1 MSRFKNYKIAITL
14 SLMLTIILAFLIFFI
29 FYLLEINS
37 YIKEST
43 SFIIVILIFFF
54 CSAVLIHFRIERF
67 ILNKV
72 KGIYSDL
79 LPSGVSQNKMTIQSD
94 IEVLKKGLRKFADDK
109 KLEIELLKDKENY
122 RKEFIGNISHEL
134 KTPLFTIQGYVLT
147 LLQGAVKDKEV
158 RDKYLKRTAKGVER
172 LIYVV
177 KDLDLITQ
185 FESGIKS
192 IDRTSFDLIK
202 LIENVFDLLEMRAT
216 KNAISLIF
224 DKEYLNPVMVH
235 ADEERIQQVL
245 TNLIINS
252 LKYGVENG
260 KTEVAIQDV
269 NSEKIVIRVSDNGEG
284 IAEEHIPRLFERFY
298 RVDKTGNRKQG
309 GSGLGLA
316 IVKHIIEAHQ
326 EKLVVESTLG
336 VGSEFSFT
344 LQRITE
350 TIHSPVTNGIS
361 FGKQVLSR
369 KNNNKIDH

>member
-37 YIKEST
+37 YFKEST
-43 SFIIVILIFFF
+43 SFIIIILIFFF
-54 CSAVLIHFRIERF
+54 CSAVLIHYRIERF

-361 FGKQVLSR
+361 FGKQVPYR

>member
-1 MSRFKNYKIAITL
+1 MAL
-14 SLMLTIILAFLIFFI
+14 LFFI
-29 FYLLEINS
+29 FSVL
-37 YIKEST
+37 
-43 SFIIVILIFFF
+43 
-54 CSAVLIHFRIERF
+54 LIHFRIERF
-67 ILNKV
+67 ILKKV

-79 LPSGVSQNKMTIQSD
+79 MPSGASQNKMTIQSD
-94 IEVLKKGLRKFADDK
+94 MEVLKKGLRKFADDK

-185 FESGIKS
+185 FESGTKS
-192 IDRTSFDLIK
+192 IDRTTFDIVK
-202 LIENVFDLLEMRAT
+202 LIENVFDLLEMRAA
-216 KNAISLIF
+216 KNQISLSF
-224 DKEYLNPVMVH
+224 DKEYLEPIFVY

-260 KTEVAIQDV
+260 KTKVAIQEL
-269 NSEKIVIRVSDNGEG
+269 NMEKIVILVNDNGEG

-326 EKLVVESTLG
+326 EKLMVESTPG
-336 VGSEFSFT
+336 VGSDFSFT
-344 LQRITE
+344 LQRA
-350 TIHSPVTNGIS
+350 V
-361 FGKQVLSR
+361 Q
-369 KNNNKIDH
+369 KI

>member
-1 MSRFKNYKIAITL
+1 
-14 SLMLTIILAFLIFFI
+14 MLTIILAFLIFLI
-29 FYLLEINS
+29 FYLLKINS
-37 YIKEST
+37 YVKESN
-43 SFIIVILIFFF
+43 SFIIIILIFFF

-79 LPSGVSQNKMTIQSD
+79 MPSGVSQNKMTIQSD

-147 LLQGAVKDKEV
+147 LLQGAIKDKEV
-158 RDKYLKRTAKGVER
+158 REKYLKRTAKGVER

-192 IDRTSFDLIK
+192 IDRRSFDIVK

-216 KNAISLIF
+216 KNDISLTF
-224 DKEYLNPVMVH
+224 DKNYNHPVLVY

-260 KTEVAIQDV
+260 KTVVAIQEV
-269 NSEKIVIRVSDNGEG
+269 NSEKIAIRVNDNGEG

-326 EKLVVESTLG
+326 EKLLVRSTPG
-336 VGSEFSFT
+336 VGSDFSFT
-344 LQRITE
+344 LQRVAKE
-350 TIHSPVTNGIS
+350 VS
-361 FGKQVLSR
+361 
-369 KNNNKIDH
+369 

>member
-1 MSRFKNYKIAITL
+1 
-14 SLMLTIILAFLIFFI
+14 MLTILMLILICVLIYFLEINFHHNVFTFIVVITLIFF
-29 FYLLEINS
+29 
-37 YIKEST
+37 T
-43 SFIIVILIFFF
+43 
-54 CSAVLIHFRIERF
+54 CSVFLIHLRIERF
-67 ILNKV
+67 ILKKV
-72 KGIYSDL
+72 KGIYRDL

-109 KLEIELLKDKENY
+109 TLEIELLKDKENY

-147 LLQGAVKDKEV
+147 LLQGAVKDNEV

-192 IDRTSFDLIK
+192 IDRTSFDIIK
-202 LIENVFDLLEMRAT
+202 LVENVFDLLEMQAN
-216 KNAISLIF
+216 KNEISLTF
-224 DKEYLNPVMVH
+224 DKEYFNPVFVY
-235 ADEERIQQVL
+235 ADEERIQQAL

-260 KTEVAIQDV
+260 RTEVAIHEV
-269 NSEKIVIRVSDNGEG
+269 NSEKIVIRVNDNGEG

-298 RVDKTGNRKQG
+298 RVDKSGNRKQG

-326 EKLVVESTLG
+326 EKLLVESTPG

-344 LQRITE
+344 LQR
-350 TIHSPVTNGIS
+350 SA
-361 FGKQVLSR
+361 
-369 KNNNKIDH
+369 NN

>member
-1 MSRFKNYKIAITL
+1 MDLGYKEFSYFI
-14 SLMLTIILAFLIFFI
+14 LMALLFFI
-29 FYLLEINS
+29 FS
-37 YIKEST
+37 
-43 SFIIVILIFFF
+43 VI
-54 CSAVLIHFRIERF
+54 LIHFRIERF
-67 ILNKV
+67 ILKKV

-79 LPSGVSQNKMTIQSD
+79 MPSGTSQNKMTIQSD
-94 IEVLKKGLRKFADDK
+94 MEVLKKGLRKFADDK

-192 IDRTSFDLIK
+192 IDRTTFDIVK
-202 LIENVFDLLEMRAT
+202 LIENVFDLLEMRAA
-216 KNAISLIF
+216 KNQISLSF
-224 DKEYLNPVMVH
+224 DKEYLEPIYVY

-260 KTEVAIQDV
+260 KTKVAIQEL
-269 NSEKIVIRVSDNGEG
+269 NMEKIVILVNDNGEG

-326 EKLVVESTLG
+326 EKLMVESTPG
-336 VGSEFSFT
+336 VGSDFSFT
-344 LQRITE
+344 LQRAA
-350 TIHSPVTNGIS
+350 
-361 FGKQVLSR
+361 Q
-369 KNNNKIDH
+369 KI

>member
-1 MSRFKNYKIAITL
+1 MSKFKNYKIAITL
-14 SLMLTIILAFLIFFI
+14 SASLTIILLFLIGLFFYFLDMDLGYKEFSYFIIMALLFFI
-29 FYLLEINS
+29 FS
-37 YIKEST
+37 
-43 SFIIVILIFFF
+43 VG
-54 CSAVLIHFRIERF
+54 LIHFRIERF
-67 ILNKV
+67 ILKKV

-79 LPSGVSQNKMTIQSD
+79 MPSGASQNKMTIQSD
-94 IEVLKKGLRKFADDK
+94 MEVLKKGLRKFADDK

-192 IDRTSFDLIK
+192 IDRTTFDIVK
-202 LIENVFDLLEMRAT
+202 LIENVFDLLEMRAA
-216 KNAISLIF
+216 KNQISLSF
-224 DKEYLNPVMVH
+224 DKEYLEPIFVY

-260 KTEVAIQDV
+260 KTKVAIQEL
-269 NSEKIVIRVSDNGEG
+269 NMEKIVILVNDNGEG

-326 EKLVVESTLG
+326 EKLMVESTLG
-336 VGSEFSFT
+336 VGSDFSFT
-344 LQRITE
+344 LQRAA
-350 TIHSPVTNGIS
+350 
-361 FGKQVLSR
+361 Q
-369 KNNNKIDH
+369 KI

>member
-1 MSRFKNYKIAITL
+1 VSKFKNYKIAITL
-14 SLMLTIILAFLIFFI
+14 SASLTIILLFLIGLFFYFLGMDLGYKELSYFMIMALLFFI
-29 FYLLEINS
+29 FS
-37 YIKEST
+37 
-43 SFIIVILIFFF
+43 VI
-54 CSAVLIHFRIERF
+54 LIHFRIERF
-67 ILNKV
+67 ILKKV

-79 LPSGVSQNKMTIQSD
+79 MPSGASQNKMTIQSD
-94 IEVLKKGLRKFADDK
+94 MEVLKKGLRKFADDK

-192 IDRTSFDLIK
+192 IDRTTFDIVK
-202 LIENVFDLLEMRAT
+202 LIENVFDLLEMRAA
-216 KNAISLIF
+216 KNQISLSF
-224 DKEYLNPVMVH
+224 DKEYLEPIYVY

-260 KTEVAIQDV
+260 KTKVAIQEL
-269 NSEKIVIRVSDNGEG
+269 NMEKIVILVNDNGEG

-326 EKLVVESTLG
+326 EKLMVESTPG
-336 VGSEFSFT
+336 VGSDFSFT
-344 LQRITE
+344 LQRAD
-350 TIHSPVTNGIS
+350 
-361 FGKQVLSR
+361 Q
-369 KNNNKIDH
+369 KI

>member
-1 MSRFKNYKIAITL
+1 MAL
-14 SLMLTIILAFLIFFI
+14 LFFI
-29 FYLLEINS
+29 FS
-37 YIKEST
+37 
-43 SFIIVILIFFF
+43 VI
-54 CSAVLIHFRIERF
+54 LIHFRIERF
-67 ILNKV
+67 ILKKV

-79 LPSGVSQNKMTIQSD
+79 MPSGASQNKMTIQSD
-94 IEVLKKGLRKFADDK
+94 MEVLKKGLRKFADDK

-192 IDRTSFDLIK
+192 IDRTTFDIVK
-202 LIENVFDLLEMRAT
+202 LIENVFDLLEMRAA
-216 KNAISLIF
+216 KNQISLSF
-224 DKEYLNPVMVH
+224 DKEYLEPIFVY

-260 KTEVAIQDV
+260 KTEVSIQEL
-269 NSEKIVIRVSDNGEG
+269 NMEKIVILVNDNGEG

-326 EKLVVESTLG
+326 EKLMVESTPG
-336 VGSEFSFT
+336 VGSDFSFT
-344 LQRITE
+344 LQRAA
-350 TIHSPVTNGIS
+350 
-361 FGKQVLSR
+361 Q
-369 KNNNKIDH
+369 KI

>member
-1 MSRFKNYKIAITL
+1 
-14 SLMLTIILAFLIFFI
+14 MLFFI
-29 FYLLEINS
+29 SSVLLIN
-37 YIKEST
+37 YR
-43 SFIIVILIFFF
+43 V
-54 CSAVLIHFRIERF
+54 ERF

-72 KGIYSDL
+72 KGIYNDL
-79 LPSGVSQNKMTIQSD
+79 LPSGVAQNKMVIQSD
-94 IEVLKKGLRKFADDK
+94 MEALKKSLQKLADDK
-109 KLEIELLKDKENY
+109 KLEIESLKEKENY

-147 LLQGAVKDKEV
+147 LLQGAVKDKVV
-158 RDKYLKRTAKGVER
+158 REKYLKRTAKGVER
-172 LIYVV
+172 LIYIV

-192 IDRTSFDLIK
+192 IDRTYFDIIK
-202 LIENVFDLLEMRAT
+202 LVQNVFDLLEMQAS
-216 KNAISLIF
+216 KNNITIGF
-224 DKEYLNPVMVH
+224 DREYHLPVMVY

-252 LKYGVENG
+252 LKYGVEKG
-260 KTEVAIQDV
+260 KTEVTIQEV
-269 NSEKIVIRVSDNGEG
+269 NDEKIVVRINDNGEG

-326 EKLVVESTLG
+326 EKIVVESTLG

-344 LQRITE
+344 LQRIAE
-350 TIHSPVTNGIS
+350 TINSPFTNGIS
-361 FGKQVLSR
+361 FGKQVPLS
-369 KNNNKIDH
+369 KE

>member
-1 MSRFKNYKIAITL
+1 VSRLKNYKTAITL
-14 SLMLTIILAFLIFFI
+14 SAMLTILMLFLISLL
-29 FYLLEINS
+29 FYFLEIN
-37 YIKEST
+37 ILHKA
-43 SFIIVILIFFF
+43 FPLIIIIILIFFL
-54 CSAVLIHFRIERF
+54 CSVLLVHFRIERF

-79 LPSGVSQNKMTIQSD
+79 LPSGVSQNRMTIQSD

-192 IDRTSFDLIK
+192 IDRTSFDVIK

-216 KNAISLIF
+216 KNAITLTF

-260 KTEVAIQDV
+260 KTEVSIQDV
-269 NSEKIVIRVSDNGEG
+269 NSEKIVIRVNDNGEG

-344 LQRITE
+344 LQRIAATR
-350 TIHSPVTNGIS
+350 HSPVTNGIG
-361 FGKQVLSR
+361 FGKQVPSR

>member
-1 MSRFKNYKIAITL
+1 MSKFKNYKIAITL
-14 SLMLTIILAFLIFFI
+14 SASLTIILLFLIGLFFYFLGMDLGYKELSYFMIMALLFFI
-29 FYLLEINS
+29 FS
-37 YIKEST
+37 
-43 SFIIVILIFFF
+43 VI
-54 CSAVLIHFRIERF
+54 LIHFRIERF
-67 ILNKV
+67 ILKKV

-79 LPSGVSQNKMTIQSD
+79 MPSGASQNKMTIQSD
-94 IEVLKKGLRKFADDK
+94 MEVLKKGLRKFADDK

-192 IDRTSFDLIK
+192 IDRTTFDIVK
-202 LIENVFDLLEMRAT
+202 LIENVFDLLEMRAA
-216 KNAISLIF
+216 KNQISLSF
-224 DKEYLNPVMVH
+224 DKEYLEPIYVY

-260 KTEVAIQDV
+260 KTKVAIQEL
-269 NSEKIVIRVSDNGEG
+269 NMEKIVILVNDNGEG

-326 EKLVVESTLG
+326 EKLMVESTPG
-336 VGSEFSFT
+336 VGSDFSFT
-344 LQRITE
+344 LQRAD
-350 TIHSPVTNGIS
+350 
-361 FGKQVLSR
+361 Q
-369 KNNNKIDH
+369 KI

>member
-1 MSRFKNYKIAITL
+1 MSRLKNYKTAITL
-14 SLMLTIILAFLIFFI
+14 SALLTILMLLLISLL
-29 FYLLEINS
+29 FYFLEIN
-37 YIKEST
+37 ILHKG
-43 SFIIVILIFFF
+43 FPLIIIIILIFFL
-54 CSAVLIHFRIERF
+54 CSVLLVHFRIERF

-192 IDRTSFDLIK
+192 IDRTSFDVIK

-216 KNAISLIF
+216 KNAISLTF

-260 KTEVAIQDV
+260 KTEVAIQEV
-269 NSEKIVIRVSDNGEG
+269 NSEKIVIRVRDNGEG

-344 LQRITE
+344 LQRIAA
-350 TIHSPVTNGIS
+350 TINSPVTNGIG
-361 FGKQVLSR
+361 FGKQAPSR

>member
-1 MSRFKNYKIAITL
+1 VSTFKNYKIAITL

-43 SFIIVILIFFF
+43 SFIIIILIFFF

-67 ILNKV
+67 ILKKV

-79 LPSGVSQNKMTIQSD
+79 MPSGVSQNKMTIQSD

-147 LLQGAVKDKEV
+147 LLQGAIKDKEV
-158 RDKYLKRTAKGVER
+158 REKYLKRTAKGVER

-192 IDRTSFDLIK
+192 IDRRSFDIVK

-216 KNAISLIF
+216 KNDISLTF
-224 DKEYLNPVMVH
+224 DKNYNHPVLVY

-260 KTEVAIQDV
+260 KTVVAIQEV
-269 NSEKIVIRVSDNGEG
+269 NSEKIAIRVNDNGEG

-326 EKLVVESTLG
+326 EKLLVQSTPG
-336 VGSEFSFT
+336 VGSDFSFT
-344 LQRITE
+344 LQRVAKE
-350 TIHSPVTNGIS
+350 VS
-361 FGKQVLSR
+361 
-369 KNNNKIDH
+369 

>member
-1 MSRFKNYKIAITL
+1 MAL
-14 SLMLTIILAFLIFFI
+14 LFFI
-29 FYLLEINS
+29 FSVL
-37 YIKEST
+37 
-43 SFIIVILIFFF
+43 
-54 CSAVLIHFRIERF
+54 LIHFRIERF
-67 ILNKV
+67 ILKKV

-79 LPSGVSQNKMTIQSD
+79 MPSGASQNKMTIQSD
-94 IEVLKKGLRKFADDK
+94 MEVLKKGLRKFADDK

-192 IDRTSFDLIK
+192 IDRTTFDIVK
-202 LIENVFDLLEMRAT
+202 LIENVFDLLEMRAA
-216 KNAISLIF
+216 KNQISLSF
-224 DKEYLNPVMVH
+224 DKEYLEPIFVY

-260 KTEVAIQDV
+260 KTKVAIQEL
-269 NSEKIVIRVSDNGEG
+269 NMEKIVILVNDNGEG

-326 EKLVVESTLG
+326 EKLMVESTPG
-336 VGSEFSFT
+336 VGSDFSFT
-344 LQRITE
+344 LQRA
-350 TIHSPVTNGIS
+350 V
-361 FGKQVLSR
+361 Q
-369 KNNNKIDH
+369 KI

>member
-1 MSRFKNYKIAITL
+1 MSKFKNYKIAITL
-14 SLMLTIILAFLIFFI
+14 SASLTIILLFLIGLFFYFLGMDLGYKEFSYFILMALLFFI
-29 FYLLEINS
+29 FS
-37 YIKEST
+37 
-43 SFIIVILIFFF
+43 VI
-54 CSAVLIHFRIERF
+54 LIHFRIERF
-67 ILNKV
+67 ILKKV

-79 LPSGVSQNKMTIQSD
+79 MPSGASQNKMTIQSD
-94 IEVLKKGLRKFADDK
+94 MEVLKKGLRKFADDK

-192 IDRTSFDLIK
+192 IDRTTFDIVK
-202 LIENVFDLLEMRAT
+202 LIENVFDLLEMRAA
-216 KNAISLIF
+216 KNQISLSF
-224 DKEYLNPVMVH
+224 DKEYLEPIFVY

-260 KTEVAIQDV
+260 KTKVAIQEL
-269 NSEKIVIRVSDNGEG
+269 NMEKIVILVNDNGEG

-326 EKLVVESTLG
+326 EKLMVESTPG
-336 VGSEFSFT
+336 VGSDFSFT
-344 LQRITE
+344 LQRAD
-350 TIHSPVTNGIS
+350 
-361 FGKQVLSR
+361 Q
-369 KNNNKIDH
+369 KN

>member
-1 MSRFKNYKIAITL
+1 MI
-14 SLMLTIILAFLIFFI
+14 SLLLYF
-29 FYLLEINS
+29 LEINFHFKEFT
-37 YIKEST
+37 YI
-43 SFIIVILIFFF
+43 IIVISIFFL
-54 CSAVLIHFRIERF
+54 CTVLLVHFRIERL
-67 ILNKV
+67 ILKKV

-79 LPSGVSQNKMTIQSD
+79 LPYGVSQNEMTIQSD
-94 IEVLKKGLRKFADDK
+94 VEVLKKGLLKLADDK

-122 RKEFIGNISHEL
+122 RKEFIGNLSHEL

-147 LLQGAVKDKEV
+147 LLEGAVKDKEL
-158 RDKYLKRTAKGVER
+158 RKKYLKRTAKGVER

-192 IDRTSFDLIK
+192 IDRSSFDVIK
-202 LIENVFDLLEMRAT
+202 LIENVFDLLEMRAA
-216 KNAISLIF
+216 KNKISLSF
-224 DKEYLNPVMVH
+224 DKEYINPVFVY

-260 KTEVAIQDV
+260 KTEVKIQEV
-269 NSEKIVIRVSDNGEG
+269 NSQKIAISVKDNGEG
-284 IAEEHIPRLFERFY
+284 IAKEHIPRLFERFY

-326 EKLVVESTLG
+326 EKVLVESIPG
-336 VGSEFSFT
+336 AGSAFSFT
-344 LQRITE
+344 LQQAE
-350 TIHSPVTNGIS
+350 KK
-361 FGKQVLSR
+361 FD
-369 KNNNKIDH
+369 KIDL

>member
-216 KNAISLIF
+216 KNAISLTF

-336 VGSEFSFT
+336 VGSVFSFT

>member
-1 MSRFKNYKIAITL
+1 MAL
-14 SLMLTIILAFLIFFI
+14 LFFI
-29 FYLLEINS
+29 FS
-37 YIKEST
+37 
-43 SFIIVILIFFF
+43 V
-54 CSAVLIHFRIERF
+54 VLIHFRIERF
-67 ILNKV
+67 ILKKV

-79 LPSGVSQNKMTIQSD
+79 MPSGASQNKMTIQSD
-94 IEVLKKGLRKFADDK
+94 MEVLKKGLRKFADDK

-147 LLQGAVKDKEV
+147 LLQGAAKDKEV

-192 IDRTSFDLIK
+192 IDRTKFDIVK
-202 LIENVFDLLEMRAT
+202 LIENVFDLLEMRAA
-216 KNAISLIF
+216 KNQISLSF
-224 DKEYLNPVMVH
+224 DKEYIEPIFVN

-260 KTEVAIQDV
+260 KTKVAIQEL
-269 NSEKIVIRVSDNGEG
+269 NMEKIVILVSDNGEG

-326 EKLVVESTLG
+326 EKLMVESTLG
-336 VGSEFSFT
+336 VGSDFSFT
-344 LQRITE
+344 LQRE
-350 TIHSPVTNGIS
+350 A
-361 FGKQVLSR
+361 Q
-369 KNNNKIDH
+369 KI

>member
-43 SFIIVILIFFF
+43 SFIIIILIFFF

-216 KNAISLIF
+216 KNAISLTF

>member
-1 MSRFKNYKIAITL
+1 
-14 SLMLTIILAFLIFFI
+14 MLTIILAFLIFLI

-79 LPSGVSQNKMTIQSD
+79 MPSGVSQNKMTIQSD

-147 LLQGAVKDKEV
+147 LLQGAIKDKEV
-158 RDKYLKRTAKGVER
+158 REKYLKRTAKGVER

-192 IDRTSFDLIK
+192 IDRRSFDIVK

-216 KNAISLIF
+216 KNDISLTF
-224 DKEYLNPVMVH
+224 DKNYNHPVFVY

-260 KTEVAIQDV
+260 KTVVAIQEV
-269 NSEKIVIRVSDNGEG
+269 NSEKIAIRVNDNGEG

-326 EKLVVESTLG
+326 EKLLVQSTLG
-336 VGSEFSFT
+336 VGSEFSFS
-344 LQRITE
+344 LQRVAKE
-350 TIHSPVTNGIS
+350 VS
-361 FGKQVLSR
+361 
-369 KNNNKIDH
+369 